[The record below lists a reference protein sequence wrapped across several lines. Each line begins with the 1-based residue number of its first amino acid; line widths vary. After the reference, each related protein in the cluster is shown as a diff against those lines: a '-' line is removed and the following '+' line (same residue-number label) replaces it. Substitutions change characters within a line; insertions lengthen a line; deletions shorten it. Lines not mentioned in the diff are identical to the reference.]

1 MTWTLTG
8 FADEASPDFAE
19 QMALLNSLG
28 VRHLEFRSAWRTNI
42 LDLDEQQLAD
52 AEAMLAAAGVTVS
65 SIGSPIGKIKISRDL
80 EPHLDRMRHA
90 GRLAN
95 RFGARYVRVFSF
107 FIDQDDDPD
116 RHRDEVIRRMAAI
129 ARIAEEHDV
138 VALHENE
145 KHIFGDIPRRCV
157 DIVEA
162 VGSPHLRLIMDPA
175 NFVQCDVHPF
185 TDAYASMRPHLEYM
199 HVKDADFGADVVLP
213 AGEGQGQVREVVR
226 ALAADGFDG
235 FFSLEPHLGQFDAF
249 GGMCGPDLWTVAH
262 TAFTGLLA
270 EEGIPFR

>member
-1 MTWTLTG
+1 
-8 FADEASPDFAE
+8 
-19 QMALLNSLG
+19 
-28 VRHLEFRSAWRTNI
+28 
-42 LDLDEQQLAD
+42 
-52 AEAMLAAAGVTVS
+52 
-65 SIGSPIGKIKISRDL
+65 
-80 EPHLDRMRHA
+80 
-90 GRLAN
+90 
-95 RFGARYVRVFSF
+95 
-107 FIDQDDDPD
+107 
-116 RHRDEVIRRMAAI
+116 
-129 ARIAEEHDV
+129 
-138 VALHENE
+138 
-145 KHIFGDIPRRCV
+145 
-157 DIVEA
+157 
-162 VGSPHLRLIMDPA
+162 MDPA

-249 GGMCGPDLWTVAH
+249 GGMCGPELWTVAH